1 MEAATKAQPAP
12 AITAADRELG
22 YRLGAVM
29 LKCLGAD
36 GGAAIRAI
44 DDSGLTFTQMKVLL
58 TLSGE
63 RSDPPTVKLVADQL
77 GLSLPSVSRA
87 VDGLVR
93 RGLVSRTE
101 DDHDRRMRRLS
112 PTAQGQGLSDEIL
125 AARLDGLGKFAAS
138 LTEAERELLEPALE
152 QLLEREELQD
162 IYRKYRKGA
171 RR

>member
-1 MEAATKAQPAP
+1 MEAAATAQTTP

-101 DDHDRRMRRLS
+101 DDNDRRMRRLS
-112 PTAQGQGLSDEIL
+112 PTAQGEGLSDQIL

-138 LTEAERELLEPALE
+138 LSEAERELLAPALD
-152 QLLEREELQD
+152 QLLERQDLQD

-171 RR
+171 QK